1 MTEAVLMKR
10 ELDPGKVGRL
20 RAWFEELDDREDEVI
35 ETLEDEGAHTES
47 AFLQTGGDGVHLFYY
62 MEVEDREAMWKA
74 FEASDHPIDEEHE
87 EVMGEVLA
95 DGSDTEE
102 FELLYHVTNPE
113 R

>member
-1 MTEAVLMKR
+1 
-10 ELDPGKVGRL
+10 
-20 RAWFEELDDREDEVI
+20 
-35 ETLEDEGAHTES
+35 
-47 AFLQTGGDGVHLFYY
+47 

-87 EVMGEVLA
+87 DVMDEVLA

>member
-35 ETLEDEGAHTES
+35 ETLEDEGPTPNPRFCKPAATVCTCFTTWKS
-47 AFLQTGGDGVHLFYY
+47 RTGRRCG
-62 MEVEDREAMWKA
+62 RPSKR
-74 FEASDHPIDEEHE
+74 PI
-87 EVMGEVLA
+87 
-95 DGSDTEE
+95 T
-102 FELLYHVTNPE
+102 